1 VLIGGGGERK
11 TLRHVARYATIWHA
25 FGGPETQAR
34 KAAVLAGHCAAIG
47 RDPAEIERSTALP
60 RGRADDAAS
69 TADTLI
75 ELGVTLFTIG
85 LSGPD
90 YDLSS
95 VPGWL
100 AWRDRRNA
108 DRA

>member
-1 VLIGGGGERK
+1 
-11 TLRHVARYATIWHA
+11 
-25 FGGPETQAR
+25 
-34 KAAVLAGHCAAIG
+34 VLAGHSAAIG
-47 RDPAEIERSTALP
+47 RDPAEIERSTALT